1 MNQERMMWQ
10 GQRGEAEARRR
21 ELQAEIASIIRT
33 MRLDLNPMIDPLQ
46 LAADD
51 IHRAADRLVQLQ
63 CELREIEVKIARLA
77 ELLGG

>member
-1 MNQERMMWQ
+1 MWQ
-10 GQRGEAEARRR
+10 GQRGEAESRRR

>member
-1 MNQERMMWQ
+1 MWQ